1 VLTAQEEL
9 KVLVKVYRN
18 LFNGEWYVE
27 GEYD

>member
-1 VLTAQEEL
+1 VLTAQEEH

>member
-1 VLTAQEEL
+1 VLTSQEEL

>member
-1 VLTAQEEL
+1 VLTAQEKL